1 MEIKK
6 LIEAFELAIPTY
18 QKCVDE
24 KWNINKLVNE
34 HLHWGLCYYFEIK
47 LNISIRNLFGD
58 YYQHYIT
65 YYGYLFE
72 DPQPQY
78 STIENINKCIKPRLE
93 FMKSEVKDLKRLLK
107 QGYTHV

>member
-18 QKCVDE
+18 QKAVDE
-24 KWNINKLVNE
+24 KWSEKEIYFNE
-34 HLHWGLCYYFEIK
+34 MDLGICWHLSCKGICVYDVFK
-47 LNISIRNLFGD
+47 D
-58 YYQHYIT
+58 YYMRLLKDGDLFS
-65 YYGYLFE
+65 YYSETKSIYK
-72 DPQPQY
+72 
-78 STIENINKCIKPRLE
+78 SIKPRLD